1 MVKTIK
7 SEKNKKKFKVLTAAL
22 VILLLAGLVLSMQ
35 IRTVTVTGNKYYTE
49 SQVTDMLFKDKW
61 SRLAVVCYL
70 KDHIKGHE
78 KIPFVEDYR
87 ISFKNP
93 LSVEIILYEKS
104 IVGYVTYMSSFM
116 YFDKDGIIVESA
128 NEQLDGI
135 PWITGLKFG
144 HIVLH
149 ERLPVE
155 EPKIFDGI
163 LNLTQVLAH
172 YGIEVDKIQYD
183 ANKDATLYLGKIEVE
198 LGDSSDIDG
207 KISILNDILRDIP
220 DLKNT
225 PGILSLDTYDDT
237 NGNLSYSFK
246 RK

>member
-1 MVKTIK
+1 MIKPVKSKWKIK
-7 SEKNKKKFKVLTAAL
+7 VFLIVVA
-22 VILLLAGLVLSMQ
+22 ILLAAGLLLSLQ
-35 IRTVTVTGNKYYTE
+35 VRSVTVTGNKYYTE
-49 SQVTDMLFKDKW
+49 EQVTSMLFKDKW
-61 SRLAVVCYL
+61 SKFAIVCYL
-70 KDHIKGHE
+70 KDHFQEHE
-78 KIPFVEDYR
+78 KIPFVEDYK
-87 ISFKNP
+87 ISFQNP

-104 IVGYVTYMSSFM
+104 VVGYVTYMSSFM

-155 EPKIFDGI
+155 DPKVFEGI
-163 LNLTQVLAH
+163 LNLTQVLSA
-172 YGIEVDKIQYD
+172 YEISVDKIQYD
-183 ANKDATLYLGKIEVE
+183 AAKNATLFISQIEVA
-198 LGDSSDIDG
+198 LGDSSNIDG
-207 KISILNDILRDIP
+207 KISVLNDILRDLP
-220 DLKNT
+220 DLRETSGTLTLN
-225 PGILSLDTYDDT
+225 TYDDT

>member
-1 MVKTIK
+1 MIK
-7 SEKNKKKFKVLTAAL
+7 PEKNRRKFKVLITAL
-22 VILLLAGLVLSMQ
+22 VILALAGLVLSMQ

-49 SQVTDMLFKDKW
+49 DQVTGMLFKDKW
-61 SRLAVVCYL
+61 SRLAIVCYL
-70 KDHIKGHE
+70 KDHFKEHE
-78 KIPFVEDYR
+78 KIPFVEDYK

-93 LSVEIILYEKS
+93 LSVEVMLYEKS

-155 EPKIFDGI
+155 DPKVFDSI
-163 LNLTQVLAH
+163 LNLTQVLAY
-172 YGIEVDKIQYD
+172 YGIGVDKIQYD
-183 ANKDATLYLGKIEVE
+183 SGREATLYLGKIEVE

-207 KISILNDILRDIP
+207 KISVLNDILRDIP